1 MPSSGPG
8 NSARRGIAHQ
18 ATEPVPVDQ
27 HLFTLFLITTL
38 VAMISPGPDMLFI
51 LGCGMR
57 GGARAGLLATA
68 GVATSEVVHI
78 TLAAAGLSAFFA
90 AAPAAFTALRIAGA
104 AYLTYL
110 GVQAIR
116 HRGEERLEA
125 ARQDGIS
132 GRRAYLRGLLTN
144 LVNPKMVTFT
154 IAFLPQFVDPQLGRV
169 WLQFAVLGAVF
180 ITLEFLVDGT
190 VGVLAGRIGDWLG
203 RHQRARRR
211 LDVATG
217 SVFIGLG
224 ARLAIER

>member
-1 MPSSGPG
+1 M
-8 NSARRGIAHQ
+8 ARQ
-18 ATEPVPVDQ
+18 ASEPVPVDQ
-27 HLFTLFLITTL
+27 HLFILFLITTL

-116 HRGEERLEA
+116 HRGEDRLEA
-125 ARQDGIS
+125 AGQDGIS

-154 IAFLPQFVDPQLGRV
+154 IAFLPQFVDPRLGRV
-169 WLQFAVLGAVF
+169 WLQFVILGAVF
-180 ITLEFLVDGT
+180 IALEFLVDGT

-203 RHQRARRR
+203 RHQPARRR

-224 ARLAIER
+224 VRLAVER

>member
-1 MPSSGPG
+1 M
-8 NSARRGIAHQ
+8 
-18 ATEPVPVDQ
+18 PVDQ
-27 HLFTLFLITTL
+27 HLFILFLITTL
-38 VAMISPGPDMLFI
+38 VAMISPGPDMLFV

-116 HRGEERLEA
+116 HRGEERIESA
-125 ARQDGIS
+125 GQDGIS

-154 IAFLPQFVDPQLGRV
+154 IAFLPQFVDPRLGRV
-169 WLQFAVLGAVF
+169 SLQFVILGAVF
-180 ITLEFLVDGT
+180 IALEFLVDGT

-224 ARLAIER
+224 VRLAVER